1 MSPSPRERRFGQAT
15 VLLATLVLLAGCSS
29 ASDAPP
35 AERSSSSS
43 PSPSPRDL
51 TQALGR
57 YAVAPCAL
65 LTDEERADF
74 GITHPG
80 YSVDPPSEG
89 PAESCS
95 WLVSTGIQVS
105 WVPYPPD
112 DVRNGKANERGSRRV
127 EIAGYSGF
135 QTADEKSCYQNVTIG
150 SDEDFIVHGSSGSY
164 SIVISR
170 TESDAPKGVCE
181 IATSFSKLIISR
193 LQTLDL
199 SA

>member
-1 MSPSPRERRFGQAT
+1 MSPSPRERCLGPAT
-15 VLLATLVLLAGCSS
+15 VLLAMLVLLVGCSS
-29 ASDAPP
+29 ASDSPP
-35 AERSSSSS
+35 SERSSST

-57 YAVAPCAL
+57 YAIVPCAL

-89 PAESCS
+89 PGESCY
-95 WLVSTGIQVS
+95 WLVSSGIQVS

-112 DVRNGKANERGSRRV
+112 AVRNSKANERGSRRV
-127 EIAGYSGF
+127 EIAGYAGF

-150 SDEDFIVHGSSGSY
+150 SHEDFIVDGSSGSY

-170 TESDAPKGVCE
+170 TESDAPKGLCE

-193 LQTLDL
+193 LRTLDL
-199 SA
+199 SD